1 MEKNTETEIKK
12 LPAAVALITAEVIF
26 VIAIFFISISSLIFI
41 IRRIFFVKSN
51 AFDQNAFDLLAP
63 FVTDNITSV
72 VLFITFFGSYLFM
85 ITAWLLVFSFYLF
98 IRKNKWHFITML
110 TIAVS
115 NFVLMVGLKFFF
127 NRPRPLIPLLKE
139 IPGLSFPSGHAF
151 MSMIFY
157 GLLISIVYRDITSLW
172 KKWTVICILLSF
184 IFLVGFSRVY
194 LRVHYL
200 SDVLAGYCFG
210 ILSLTMLLW
219 LMKRIGEYNKAKL
232 AQPLQEVIA
241 GGENS

>member
-1 MEKNTETEIKK
+1 MRKNAEEEIKK
-12 LPAAVALITAEVIF
+12 IPTAIAVITAEVIF
-26 VIAIFFISISSLIFI
+26 VFIIFFVSIASLIVL
-41 IRRIFFVKSN
+41 IRRIFFVK
-51 AFDQNAFDLLAP
+51 QNAFDDNAFDFLAP
-63 FVTDNITSV
+63 LVTDANTSV

-98 IRKNKWHFITML
+98 IRKNRWHFITML

-115 NFVLMVGLKFFF
+115 NFGLMVGLKFFF

-157 GLLISIVYRDITSLW
+157 GLLISIVYRDVNSLW
-172 KKWTVICILLSF
+172 KKWIVIFILLSF

-210 ILSLTMLLW
+210 ILSLTILLW
-219 LMKRIGEYNKAKL
+219 LMKRIKKYNDAKL
-232 AQPLQEVIA
+232 AQPLQAVIT
-241 GGENS
+241 GGENT

>member
-1 MEKNTETEIKK
+1 
-12 LPAAVALITAEVIF
+12 
-26 VIAIFFISISSLIFI
+26 
-41 IRRIFFVKSN
+41 
-51 AFDQNAFDLLAP
+51 
-63 FVTDNITSV
+63 
-72 VLFITFFGSYLFM
+72 
-85 ITAWLLVFSFYLF
+85 
-98 IRKNKWHFITML
+98 
-110 TIAVS
+110 
-115 NFVLMVGLKFFF
+115 
-127 NRPRPLIPLLKE
+127 
-139 IPGLSFPSGHAF
+139 
-151 MSMIFY
+151 
-157 GLLISIVYRDITSLW
+157 LISIVYRDITSLW

>member
-1 MEKNTETEIKK
+1 MGKNTDTEIKK
-12 LPAAVALITAEVIF
+12 LPAALALITAEVIF
-26 VIAIFFISISSLIFI
+26 VVTIFFISISSLIFI

-51 AFDQNAFDLLAP
+51 AFDQNAFDFLAP

-85 ITAWLLVFSFYLF
+85 VTAWLLVFSFYLF

-115 NFVLMVGLKFFF
+115 NFMLMVGLKFFF

-172 KKWTVICILLSF
+172 KKWTVIFILLSF

-210 ILSLTMLLW
+210 ILSLIMLLW

-232 AQPLQEVIA
+232 AQPLQEVIT
-241 GGENS
+241 GGENT

>member
-1 MEKNTETEIKK
+1 MKKNAVTEIKK

-26 VIAIFFISISSLIFI
+26 AGTIFFISITSLIFI

-51 AFDQNAFDLLAP
+51 AFDQNAFDFLAP
-63 FVTDNITSV
+63 FVSDNSTSV

-115 NFVLMVGLKFFF
+115 NFGLMVGLKFFF
-127 NRPRPLIPLLKE
+127 DRPRPLIPLLKE

-157 GLLISIVYRDITSLW
+157 GLLISIVYRDINSLW
-172 KKWTVICILLSF
+172 KKWMVIFILLIF

-210 ILSLTMLLW
+210 ILSLTILLW
-219 LMKRIGEYNKAKL
+219 LMKRIEKYNKAKL
-232 AQPLQEVIA
+232 ARPLQTVIT
-241 GGENS
+241 GGGNT

>member
-1 MEKNTETEIKK
+1 MKKKAVTEIKK

-26 VIAIFFISISSLIFI
+26 VVSIFFVSIATLIVI
-41 IRRIFFVKSN
+41 VRSIFFVKEN
-51 AFDQNAFDLLAP
+51 TFDQRAFDFLAP

-85 ITAWLLVFSFYLF
+85 ITAWLLLFSFYLF

-115 NFVLMVGLKFFF
+115 NFGMMVGLKFFF

-157 GLLISIVYRDITSLW
+157 GLLISIVYRDISSLW
-172 KKWTVICILLSF
+172 KKWMVIFILLSF

-210 ILSLTMLLW
+210 ILSLTILLW
-219 LMKRIGEYNKAKL
+219 LMKRIEKYNAAKL
-232 AQPLQEVIA
+232 AQPLQAVIT
-241 GGENS
+241 GDENA

>member
-26 VIAIFFISISSLIFI
+26 VVTVFFISISSLIFI

-51 AFDQNAFDLLAP
+51 AFDQNAFDFLAP
-63 FVTDNITSV
+63 FVTDKITNV

-157 GLLISIVYRDITSLW
+157 GLLISIVYRDVSSLW
-172 KKWTVICILLSF
+172 KKWIMIFILLNF

-210 ILSLTMLLW
+210 ILSLIILLW
-219 LMKRIGEYNKAKL
+219 LMKRIGNYNKAKL
-232 AQPLQEVIA
+232 AVPLQTVIT
-241 GGENS
+241 GGAD